1 MRFFVLVLIVLSG
14 VASAQPVA
22 DFTASVRSGCS
33 PLSVQFT
40 DLSSG
45 NPTSFSWSFGNGNI
59 STFQHP
65 SAIYIVPGIYHVT
78 LTVSNA
84 LGSDVEMKS
93 GFITVFNSPVVDF
106 TTNVT
111 GGCVPLTTPFNNTT
125 TIGSAPIRTW
135 LWDFGDGSI
144 GSTQSPT
151 HVYTIGGPKTISLT
165 ATDTNGCFATAT
177 KNAIVNPTQSHTAD
191 FTFNSSLVCKG
202 PSTQTFTPTVNPPA
216 SNYSYEWSTSNGL
229 TSIQATPSFTF
240 NSAGVYG
247 VNLKVTAPSGC
258 AAYVNKSN
266 AVFVV
271 NPQAAFDLP
280 NAPYCSGQQ
289 FNFTNKSFPDTSIT
303 NYRWSVNNASFNTNN
318 NLITS
323 LTQGSYTIK
332 LVTDVNGCRDSIS
345 KNLNINPKPT
355 ALFNRQPSNICFVPV
370 DVIFSSQST
379 GIGLTHSWTFGNGDS
394 SQQLI
399 DTVTYI
405 NLVNHNI
412 KLIVTDLN
420 GCKDS
425 IEQVL
430 NVITPT
436 AQINAHNLKRGCR
449 PFISNFSV
457 INAVDFNSFTWVYG
471 LDTIG
476 NTGSFNHTFTT
487 IGRHVVKL
495 IAQTTSGCRYETFDT
510 IWVGDTVAFDFTA
523 DKFNGCYSQINP
535 VSFTLTE
542 NSGLS
547 GLVFNWYWKNG
558 TAGEKNPVINFTD
571 TGSYNIKAVVSH
583 YGCESH
589 IEKFNYI
596 NIFPAL
602 ARMISPTVSCS
613 RDSVIFDGSNSAGA
627 NRYKWYFGDGDSANV
642 VVTKHFYH
650 VAGNYPVILF
660 ASDTITNCVDTASFD
675 LFIPELPNL
684 SFIIS
689 DTLGC
694 SPLVINLTNNT
705 IVGPLTPAIVNTSWQ
720 FTSGENSDG
729 LTITDT
735 LVSYGWRGLTMSIT
749 DDRGCT
755 FSVYRDSVVQV
766 PGFDSRVYFDRL
778 GGCTPL
784 SVTGYDSTVTD
795 YPMISRKWL
804 WTPVD
809 SVITDTVNY
818 SSFIFYQPQTAQVDG
833 YKVQVIVKDTLGCE
847 FVSEQKIVPSNPKA
861 DVGLIKNVTCGSTQ
875 ITSYIDT
882 ALTKILLPAN
892 VVWNIG
898 SFSKVGSAISRI
910 YTEEDSTFLF
920 EVAVTDAN
928 GCVVTADTTVAVK
941 NKKPVAAFYADPRQ
955 RACYFPVLPI
965 QLFDTSVVGSSGI
978 KSRLWRFASN
988 SSNQVSPIFTITLPG
1003 KYDVS
1008 LTVTDSAGCV
1018 DSLIMPDYI
1027 DLGGPRG
1034 SYNYGPKIGCKP
1046 LAVEFQVS
1054 SPNAKYLIWDHGNG
1068 LVDTMEAATDTY
1080 IYKDAGVY
1088 YPRLTLYDSS
1098 GVCAYSF
1105 DAIDS
1110 IIVYDTPKPD
1120 FVTDTTKICFNTSLT
1135 FENIT
1140 PNKDAV
1146 TAWKWRFNNEELN
1159 GEGPITK
1166 KFTTAGRYNISLI
1179 AIDSNGCSDTIV
1191 KTDTLIVYNDV
1202 IAPATPIVHRAT
1214 VIDNTSDL
1222 FVFNASKEEDFY
1234 KYRVFYNYLGSSPQS
1249 SLDVLNVGDTFYLE
1263 TGINTLDNPYSYAIQ
1278 ATDICGNTSPVSPTN
1293 TTVELKA
1300 WPIDNAI
1307 KLAWTPYKG
1316 FGAIRRYE
1324 IWRNNPDSGSTFYLI
1339 KNVSS
1344 GTIQYIDTSI
1354 SCFTNYYY
1362 KIKTVAQDADT
1373 TKYSWSDTSGATP
1386 VYISSLPG
1394 TSIVRATVLNDRVVL
1409 LQWRKQSYEVSFK
1422 YLIYRMR
1429 DDELLANFY
1438 EEVSD
1443 TFFVDENVEVDEH
1456 SYSYFIYLKDACG
1469 GISLISNEAKT
1480 ILLTVDLIKNDRGM
1494 YDPILHHT
1502 KYINWQNG
1510 VKNYE
1515 LLFFYDSLG
1524 AYSKI
1529 ATQSSTDTVYI
1540 HQYLTLGQRNYCYAV
1555 IASEQDGNLSSSQ
1568 SNITCVGTEPR
1579 VYVPNVFTLNG
1590 DAINDKLVVGGLFI
1604 ESFNMKI
1611 FDRWGTLV
1619 HESSDR
1625 NNAWDGNF
1633 EGKPMPSGVY
1643 VYTIDVIGRSKQ
1655 KVSLTGSVTLIR

>member
-1 MRFFVLVLIVLSG
+1 LSFFVLVLILLTG

-65 SAIYIVPGIYHVT
+65 SAIYIVPGTYNVT

-84 LGSDVEMKS
+84 LGTDTEVKS
-93 GFITVFNSPVVDF
+93 TFITVFNSPLVDF

-111 GGCVPLTTPFNNTT
+111 GGCVPLITPFNNTT
-125 TIGSAPIRTW
+125 TLGSAPIRTW

-165 ATDTNGCFATAT
+165 ATDTNGCFATLT
-177 KNAIVNPTQSHTAD
+177 KNALVSPTQSHTAD
-191 FTFNSSLVCKG
+191 FSFNSALVCKG

-216 SNYSYEWSTSNGL
+216 SNYTYDWSTTNGL
-229 TSIQATPSFTF
+229 TSTQINPSFSF
-240 NSAGVYG
+240 SNAGVYG

-258 AAYVNKSN
+258 AAFVNKNTAIFIVN
-266 AVFVV
+266 A
-271 NPQAAFDLP
+271 QSEFDLP

-289 FNFTNKSFPDTSIT
+289 FTFKNKSLPDTSVANFT
-303 NYRWSVNNASFNTNN
+303 WSVNNTNFSSN
-318 NLITS
+318 KDLITTLS
-323 LTQGSYTIK
+323 QGSYTIK
-332 LVTDVNGCRDSIS
+332 LVTDINGCKDSIS
-345 KNLNINPKPT
+345 KTLNVNQKPT
-355 ALFNRQPSNICFVPV
+355 ANFTKQPSSICFVPI
-370 DVIFSSQST
+370 DVILSSSSV
-379 GIGLTHSWTFGNGDS
+379 GNGLNHKWIFGNGDS
-394 SQQLI
+394 SQQSV
-399 DTVTYI
+399 DTVTYV

-412 KLIVTDLN
+412 KLEVTDLN

-425 IEQVL
+425 AEQTL

-449 PFISNFSV
+449 PFLGNFSV
-457 INAVDFNSFTWVYG
+457 ANAIDFNSFVWVYG
-471 LDTIG
+471 SDTIG
-476 NTGSFNHTFTT
+476 NTSSFNYTFTT

-495 IAQTTSGCRYETFDT
+495 IAQTLLGCRYETFDT
-510 IWVGDTVAFDFTA
+510 IWVGDTVAFDFNA
-523 DKFNGCYSQINP
+523 DKFIGCFSQINP
-535 VSFTLTE
+535 VTFALTE

-547 GLVFNWYWKNG
+547 DLVFNWYWKNG
-558 TAGEKNPVINFTD
+558 TASGKNPVVNFTD
-571 TGSYNIKAVVSH
+571 TGLYNIRAVIDH
-583 YGCESH
+583 YGCESNL
-589 IEKFNYI
+589 EKIGFI
-596 NIFPAL
+596 NIYPAL
-602 ARMISPTVSCS
+602 ARVLTPTVSCNK
-613 RDSVIFDGSNSAGA
+613 DSVNFDASGSSGA
-627 NRYKWYFGDGDSANV
+627 NTFKWFFGDGDTANV
-642 VVTKHFYH
+642 VVVKHLYDS
-650 VAGNYPVILF
+650 AGNYLVRLI
-660 ASDTITNCVDTASFD
+660 ATDTTTNCVDTADFG

-684 SFIIS
+684 SFIVS

-694 SPLVINLTNNT
+694 SPLVLSLTNT
-705 IVGPLTPAIVNTSWQ
+705 TSIGAYTSPIVSTNWQ
-720 FTSGENSDG
+720 FSSGEITDG
-729 LTITDT
+729 LIATDT
-735 LVSYGWRGLTMSIT
+735 LTTYGWKGLTMSIT
-749 DDRGCT
+749 DDRGCV

-766 PGFDSRVYFDRL
+766 PGFNSRVFFDKL

-784 SVTGYDSTVTD
+784 AINGYDSSVAD
-795 YPMISRKWL
+795 FSIKSRRWI

-809 SVITDTVNY
+809 SVVTDTINT
-818 SSFIFYQPQTAQVDG
+818 SSFIFTTPQTIQSDG
-833 YKVQVIVKDTLGCE
+833 YLVKIIIQDSLGCE
-847 FVSEQKIVPSNPKA
+847 FVSQQKIVPSKPAA
-861 DVGLIKNVTCGSTQ
+861 DIGLSRNISCGITQ

-882 ALTKILLPAN
+882 
-892 VVWNIG
+892 
-898 SFSKVGSAISRI
+898 SQSKVLQPASYNWSLGLLNRNGSLINTTYNQIDTS
-910 YTEEDSTFLF
+910 FLY
-920 EVAVTDAN
+920 EVTVTDAN
-928 GCVVTADTTVAVK
+928 GCTANSDTIISVR
-941 NKKPVAAFYADPRQ
+941 NKKPVPGFYANPRQ
-955 RACYFPVLPI
+955 RACYFPVLPM
-965 QLFDTSVVGSSGI
+965 QLFDTTVLGSSGI
-978 KSRLWRFASN
+978 KSRLWRFAAN
-988 SSNQVSPIFTITLPG
+988 SSDQVNPIFTITLPG

-1008 LTVTDSAGCV
+1008 LTITDSAGCV

-1214 VIDNTSDL
+1214 VIDNTSNL

-1456 SYSYFIYLKDACG
+1456 SYSYFVYLKDACG